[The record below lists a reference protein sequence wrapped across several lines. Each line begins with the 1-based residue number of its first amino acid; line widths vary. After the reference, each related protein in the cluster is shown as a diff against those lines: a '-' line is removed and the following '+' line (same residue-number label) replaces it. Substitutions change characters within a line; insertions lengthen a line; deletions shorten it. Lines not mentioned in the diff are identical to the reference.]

1 MAMTPSCTFIV
12 RGNIERYRRLIA
24 EERDDKKRKTIVKLL
39 AEAEGELQ
47 VLQDRQHAKGSDER
61 GHPQAN
67 SSLDSDRR

>member
-1 MAMTPSCTFIV
+1 MTPSCTFIV

-24 EERDDKKRKTIVKLL
+24 EERDDKKRKTIVQLL